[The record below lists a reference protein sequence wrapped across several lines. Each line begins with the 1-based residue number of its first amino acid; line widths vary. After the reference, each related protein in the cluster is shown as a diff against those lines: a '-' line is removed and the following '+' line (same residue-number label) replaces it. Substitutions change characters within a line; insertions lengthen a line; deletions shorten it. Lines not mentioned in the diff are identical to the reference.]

1 MDTQIITTI
10 AVLAMATPVSFAV
23 DFTAQKPTQV
33 EPEKAGFTPLSSKD
47 LIGEEKLAWIAE
59 MRSKLPIASRAI
71 GPFGMAQDPDA
82 AVAEPQQQKRQPGA
96 FLNAIAAIKVNA
108 VIPSDGKFVI
118 GAREF
123 MAGDAFPIIRG
134 QRQFNI
140 EITSV
145 KSDHI
150 TFKNTDTGE
159 YVKRNLNTLPQGM
172 TRNAR
177 IDSVPGVV
185 AANKKD
191 TAPLNLDQ
199 VEVNTLH

>member
-1 MDTQIITTI
+1 
-10 AVLAMATPVSFAV
+10 MATPVSFAV

-33 EPEKAGFTPLSSKD
+33 EPEKVGFTPLSSKD
-47 LIGEEKLAWIAE
+47 LIGKEKLAWIAE
-59 MRSKLPIASRAI
+59 MRSKLPILSREI

-82 AVAEPQQQKRQPGA
+82 TVATPQQQKRKPGA

-108 VIPSDGKFVI
+108 VMPSDNKFVI

-123 MAGDAFPIIRG
+123 QTGDAFPIIRG

-199 VEVNTLH
+199 VEVNTLQ